1 MVSFTAKRSHQNLK
15 TTLPKTTTLLT
26 STHAAPID
34 KMSLQALITVSKE
47 IFPCLK
53 NTNTVEKFVQ
63 VLQYLCIW
71 WIHGKKNNVFFHL
84 NHSKHQFIGK
94 FFIILLVM
102 TRAYLR
108 VFSLHPEWAKYDNY
122 PCCIS
127 WISLPATLL
136 LFVPSLVLQLSPF
149 ARPKLSTPIQLLSP
163 RSTTIDRFKG
173 HAIKRIF
180 FSN

>member
-1 MVSFTAKRSHQNLK
+1 MQLVQWKFLTWKWCSAMVSFTAKRSHQNLK

-94 FFIILLVM
+94 FFIILL
-102 TRAYLR
+102 
-108 VFSLHPEWAKYDNY
+108 DNRLSKS
-122 PCCIS
+122 ILSSS
-127 WISLPATLL
+127 WMSQIW
-136 LFVPSLVLQLSPF
+136 QLSLLHILDISPGHPVTLCTLSGPTTF
-149 ARPKLSTPIQLLSP
+149 AFCTPEAFNSHPAPIPK
-163 RSTTIDRFKG
+163 IDN
-173 HAIKRIF
+173 HW
-180 FSN
+180 